1 MRDRLSIEKQL
12 DLRLFSDRAKD
23 LSDEELKRTLL
34 ELFALHQRQT
44 SVYKELVKEKWGFG
58 QW

>member
-1 MRDRLSIEKQL
+1 MEKQL

-23 LSDEELKRTLL
+23 LSDEELKRSLL
-34 ELFALHQRQT
+34 ELFALHQKQT
-44 SVYKELVKEKWGFG
+44 SAYKELVKEKWGFG